1 MKDSKK
7 YTQKISKLYKSLKK
21 DSKIGTRSFDDPVDA
36 IVYAIVSENMDWA
49 ETKTMIKKMDRHFI
63 DINDLRVSREEE
75 IMDVLGETDANTLKT
90 ASTMRQVL
98 EAILAKHNIV
108 SLNHLKEIGKRQAKK
123 ELEEIDGLSSFA
135 ANYCFL
141 TSLGG
146 HAVPLTDD
154 MIEYLKDNDLV
165 HPKSKN
171 SDIEGFLERQIT
183 AANAYEFYRLLKT
196 ESQKAAKVK
205 RKAAAKK
212 NAKKKAVEKAAKKTA
227 KKKAVKKTAKK
238 AVKKTAK
245 KTAVKKT
252 AKKTTKKKTKT
263 KKKK

>member
-7 YTQKISKLYKSLKK
+7 YAQRISKLYKSLKTG
-21 DSKIGTRSFDDPVDA
+21 SKISTRSFDDPVEA
-36 IVYAIVSENMDWA
+36 IVYAIVSENMDWT
-49 ETKTMIKKMDRHFI
+49 ETKSMIRKMKRHFI

-75 IMDVLGETDANTLKT
+75 IMDVLGETGDKTLKT

-98 EAILAKHNIV
+98 EAILVKHNVV
-108 SLNHLKEIGKRQAKK
+108 SLNKLKEIGKRQAKK

-135 ANYCFL
+135 TNYCFL

-165 HPKSKN
+165 HPKSKD
-171 SDIEGFLERQIT
+171 SDIEGFLERQIS
-183 AANAYEFYRLLKT
+183 AANAYKFYRLLKE
-196 ESQKAAKVK
+196 ESRKAAK
-205 RKAAAKK
+205 
-212 NAKKKAVEKAAKKTA
+212 AKKKAAKKKAAERKTA
-227 KKKAVKKTAKK
+227 KKKPVKK
-238 AVKKTAK
+238 AV
-245 KTAVKKT
+245 
-252 AKKTTKKKTKT
+252 KKTTKKKTKT

>member
-7 YTQKISKLYKSLKK
+7 YAQKISKLYKSLKTG
-21 DSKIGTRSFDDPVDA
+21 SKVSTRSFDDPVEA

-49 ETKTMIKKMDRHFI
+49 ETKSMIRKMKRHFI
-63 DINDLRVSREEE
+63 DLNDLRVSREEE
-75 IMDVLGETDANTLKT
+75 IMDVLGETGDKTLKT

-98 EAILAKHNIV
+98 EAILTKYNIV
-108 SLNHLKEIGKRQAKK
+108 SLNKLKEIGKRQAKK
-123 ELEEIDGLSSFA
+123 ELEEFDGLSSFA

-146 HAVPLTDD
+146 HAVPLTSG

-165 HPKSKN
+165 HPKSKD
-171 SDIEGFLERQIT
+171 SDIEGFLERQIS
-183 AANAYEFYRLLKT
+183 AANAYEFYRLLKE
-196 ESQKAAKVK
+196 ESRKAAK
-205 RKAAAKK
+205 
-212 NAKKKAVEKAAKKTA
+212 AKKKAA
-227 KKKAVKKTAKK
+227 KKKASKKTKKKKTKKTAKK

-245 KTAVKKT
+245 KKTVKKA

>member
-7 YTQKISKLYKSLKK
+7 YAQKISKLYKSLKQ
-21 DSKIGTRSFDDPVDA
+21 DSTITARSFDDPIEA

-49 ETKTMIKKMDRHFI
+49 ETKAMIKKMDRHFV

-75 IMDVLGETDANTLKT
+75 IMDVLGETDDKTLKT

-98 EAILAKHNIV
+98 DAILTKYDSV
-108 SLNHLKEIGKRQAKK
+108 SLNKLKEMGKRQARK
-123 ELEEIDGLSSFA
+123 ELEEIEGLSSFA

-171 SDIEGFLERQIT
+171 SDIEGFLERQIS
-183 AANAYEFYRLLKT
+183 AANAYEFYRLLKG
-196 ESQKAAKVK
+196 EGQKAAKL
-205 RKAAAKK
+205 KK
-212 NAKKKAVEKAAKKTA
+212 KDAKKKATAKKKAAKKTA
-227 KKKAVKKTAKK
+227 KKKTVKK
-238 AVKKTAK
+238 AVKKTVK
-245 KTAVKKT
+245 KATKKAVK
-252 AKKTTKKKTKT
+252 AVKKTTKKKVVKKKT
-263 KKKK
+263 KKKKK